1 MKVKKWKLHV
11 GGRINDG
18 IGSLRDDGI
27 QGTGDKP
34 FIYKQKKIL
43 ILSIGLFKYRLVLGR
58 KCLLVKLQTDKGQA
72 QGFLDSVRS
81 PPEAEDHRFVVA
93 VSCSVMVPYMDVV
106 PCMDV

>member
-1 MKVKKWKLHV
+1 M

-18 IGSLRDDGI
+18 IGSLRDGI
-27 QGTGDKP
+27 QGTGDEP

-43 ILSIGLFKYRLVLGR
+43 ILKIGLFKYRLVLGR

-81 PPEAEDHRFVVA
+81 PPEA
-93 VSCSVMVPYMDVV
+93 
-106 PCMDV
+106 